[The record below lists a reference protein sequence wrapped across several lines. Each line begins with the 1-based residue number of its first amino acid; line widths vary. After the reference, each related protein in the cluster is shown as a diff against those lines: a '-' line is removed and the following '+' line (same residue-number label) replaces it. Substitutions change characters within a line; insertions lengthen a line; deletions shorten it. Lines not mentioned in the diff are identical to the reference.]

1 VLPKLQILKSHLEL
15 LAGPKY
21 AYSIDLPFIASL
33 LTWPGEEN
41 KTFISFNESEV
52 EPSHSFHSFA
62 KLCQILHLFL
72 IYIIQNRIAHI
83 SNIKLTSNFS
93 SNGFRCVKIRFNPLS

>member
-1 VLPKLQILKSHLEL
+1 MLPKLQILQSHLEL
-15 LAGPKY
+15 PAGPKY

-33 LTWPGEEN
+33 LTWPGEDN

-52 EPSHSFHSFA
+52 EPSHFVPFKTLPNFA
-62 KLCQILHLFL
+62 KVCQILHLFL

-83 SNIKLTSNFS
+83 F
-93 SNGFRCVKIRFNPLS
+93 